1 VEPGVYLPG
10 AFGIRSE
17 VNVYMTEAG
26 PEVTPREPQV
36 DLITA

>member
-1 VEPGVYLPG
+1 
-10 AFGIRSE
+10 
-17 VNVYMTEAG
+17 VNVYWGESG